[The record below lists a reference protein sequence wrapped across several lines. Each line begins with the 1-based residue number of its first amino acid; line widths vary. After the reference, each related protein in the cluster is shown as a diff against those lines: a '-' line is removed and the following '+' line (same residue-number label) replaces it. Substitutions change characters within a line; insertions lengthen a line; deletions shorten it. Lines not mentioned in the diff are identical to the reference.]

1 MARVSLVQT
10 ATQGPKNFY
19 NVDAAVGPGAPN
31 RRDDVLLV
39 QYMLRENF
47 KILNTFGRDPFPGGS
62 VAVDGAAG
70 PQTFA
75 AILHYQNT
83 LKKGGSSIATD
94 GRVDPPV
101 GDKTVGSTS
110 NTQYTILFLN
120 LGFKTARPQDWPRLS
135 QAVDCPAEIR
145 PQLREPTFA

>member
-19 NVDAAVGPGAPN
+19 NVDAAVGRGAAN

-47 KILNTFGRDPFPGGS
+47 KLLNTFKRDPFPGGP
-62 VAVDGAAG
+62 VEVDGSAG
-70 PQTFA
+70 PQTLA
-75 AILHYQNT
+75 AILHFQKT

-101 GDKTVGSTS
+101 NEGTVGSIS

-120 LGFKTARPQDWPRLS
+120 LGFKDARPQDFPRLS
-135 QAVDCPAEIR
+135 QATDCPVEIR
-145 PQLREPTFA
+145 QRLREPTFV